1 MSDKEKKQTEDS
13 EYWKYLEETSKA
25 VSNWPDWMRGE
36 SSERQPHKCEAEDGP
51 GNT

>member
-13 EYWKYLEETSKA
+13 EYWQYLEETSKA

-36 SSERQPHKCEAEDGP
+36 SSERQPQKCEAQEEDGDS
-51 GNT
+51 